1 MSGPATAPT
10 GEKKRGRPAAIKFPC
25 GNCNKTT
32 SGCSALKCN
41 ICEMWHHSEC
51 IPGMTKEA
59 HQQVVSLSETMGYT
73 FFLCGK
79 CEKVHKKTWQS
90 INVMS
95 KKVDSMEQRL
105 SDVEKQLKD
114 FQKKQEETSSKVT
127 QVENRANTESTT
139 VKHSVLSEI
148 QEQEKRTKNIVV
160 YNLEEPASE
169 DGPTRKTEDAN
180 KVKELIDVI
189 LPDCTEQDVS
199 SIRRLGAKKQDEGDN
214 VSKPRPL
221 LLTFNSVQAK
231 KNVLSNSRNLAKST
245 FKHVSICPD
254 LTKTQQT
261 EDKKLRN
268 EIRILNEENLSD
280 DKGDF
285 LWKVVGVPGQASRR
299 KVKIYKERI
308 PNAV

>member
-1 MSGPATAPT
+1 M
-10 GEKKRGRPAAIKFPC
+10 
-25 GNCNKTT
+25 
-32 SGCSALKCN
+32 
-41 ICEMWHHSEC
+41 
-51 IPGMTKEA
+51 
-59 HQQVVSLSETMGYT
+59 
-73 FFLCGK
+73 
-79 CEKVHKKTWQS
+79 
-90 INVMS
+90 
-95 KKVDSMEQRL
+95 
-105 SDVEKQLKD
+105 
-114 FQKKQEETSSKVT
+114 
-127 QVENRANTESTT
+127 
-139 VKHSVLSEI
+139 
-148 QEQEKRTKNIVV
+148 

-180 KVKELIDVI
+180 KVKELIEVI
-189 LPDCTEQDVS
+189 LPDCTEQDLS